1 MKEIRVGNFKV
12 VMQSVDGVDVIEV
25 SNLASTWLV
34 RIPSDFQMY
43 GMLNRLL
50 GEYAEDKPSRRNAE
64 EWLRTFFL
72 NFQNVTGIPS
82 GHYHQG
88 IMLLSGAYARPE
100 LLKSS
105 FSGVGKKFYAEVKS
119 LRLSFLRWAKERED
133 VMSRAEDSFDAE
145 SESLADEAK
154 QLLED
159 GHGKE

>member
-1 MKEIRVGNFKV
+1 
-12 VMQSVDGVDVIEV
+12 
-25 SNLASTWLV
+25 
-34 RIPSDFQMY
+34 
-43 GMLNRLL
+43 MLNRLL
-50 GEYAEDKPSRRNAE
+50 GEYAEDKSSRGNAE

-145 SESLADEAK
+145 KESLADEAK